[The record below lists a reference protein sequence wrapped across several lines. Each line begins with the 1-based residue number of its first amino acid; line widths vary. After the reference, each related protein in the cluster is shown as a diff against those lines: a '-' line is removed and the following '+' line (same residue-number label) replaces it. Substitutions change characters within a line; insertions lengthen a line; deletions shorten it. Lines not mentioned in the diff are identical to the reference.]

1 MAFVDE
7 LKLYMKAGDGGKGV
21 IRWRH
26 EKNREFGGPSGG
38 DGGKG
43 GDVYFVGFK
52 DFNIL
57 SKYSHKPEFIAEN
70 GEEGGSNSKEG
81 RNGEDLEVRIPIGSI
96 LKNLE
101 TKEEIEIL
109 KEGEKILILKGG
121 KGGLGNEHF
130 KNSRNINP
138 FESTAGKEGEEGDFF
153 LELRLIADAGFIG
166 LPSAGKSSLLNTLTN
181 AESKVAE
188 YHFTTLEPHLGDFYG
203 HILADIPGLIEGA
216 SEGKGLG
223 HKFLRHIT
231 RVKVLFHV
239 ISMESENPVGDY
251 KTIRKELENY
261 NKTLVEKE
269 EVIILSKT
277 DIASENEVKKV
288 EGEFEKIGKKVLTVT
303 ILDDDSIKKL
313 SDSVSKILK

>member
-121 KGGLGNEHF
+121 KT
-130 KNSRNINP
+130 INR
-138 FESTAGKEGEEGDFF
+138 ESGDFMSKHLEGKIALVTGGISGIGAAIVSHF
-153 LELRLIADAGFIG
+153 LE
-166 LPSAGKSSLLNTLTN
+166 
-181 AESKVAE
+181 
-188 YHFTTLEPHLGDFYG
+188 
-203 HILADIPGLIEGA
+203 
-216 SEGKGLG
+216 
-223 HKFLRHIT
+223 
-231 RVKVLFHV
+231 
-239 ISMESENPVGDY
+239 
-251 KTIRKELENY
+251 
-261 NKTLVEKE
+261 NKT
-269 EVIILSKT
+269 
-277 DIASENEVKKV
+277 
-288 EGEFEKIGKKVLTVT
+288 
-303 ILDDDSIKKL
+303 
-313 SDSVSKILK
+313 